1 MAIKKKWSDFIQCF
15 KEQVHC
21 KAKRIVEAIG
31 KNGIFYA
38 SALKHIKMEFQN
50 PHAVAHL
57 KLNDHPQISI
67 YDSKRIRHFHRKM
80 KGTVSWLKPM
90 GYNSS

>member
-1 MAIKKKWSDFIQCF
+1 
-15 KEQVHC
+15 
-21 KAKRIVEAIG
+21 
-31 KNGIFYA
+31 
-38 SALKHIKMEFQN
+38 MEFQN
-50 PHAVAHL
+50 LHAVAHL

-67 YDSKRIRHFHRKM
+67 YDSKRLRHFHRKM